1 MTLIQGL
8 AALAVLA
15 VVAFLVLGP
24 ARIWGVFGP
33 ADLGPVDFA
42 RLERRGS
49 PNDSLACPEGFCG
62 GARADIPS
70 PVFAMDARAL
80 AATMERV
87 LEAERGLARVAA
99 DAAAGTAR
107 YVQRTPLLG
116 FPDTIEL
123 RYVDLPGGR
132 STLAIYSRSKLGHS
146 DLGANRARIA
156 RWLQLLAAAAPPA
169 R

>member
-1 MTLIQGL
+1 MTLLQGL

-15 VVAFLVLGP
+15 VVAFLVVGP
-24 ARIWGVFGP
+24 ERVWGVFGP

-49 PNDSLACPEGFCG
+49 PNDALACPEGFCG
-62 GARADIPS
+62 GARAEIPS

-80 AATMERV
+80 AAAMERALASESR
-87 LEAERGLARVAA
+87 LERVAV

-123 RYVDLPGGR
+123 RYLDLPGGG
-132 STLAIYSRSKLGHS
+132 SSLVIYSRSKLGHS
-146 DLGANRARIA
+146 DLGANRARIE
-156 RWLQLLAAAAPPA
+156 RWLARLAAMAAPA